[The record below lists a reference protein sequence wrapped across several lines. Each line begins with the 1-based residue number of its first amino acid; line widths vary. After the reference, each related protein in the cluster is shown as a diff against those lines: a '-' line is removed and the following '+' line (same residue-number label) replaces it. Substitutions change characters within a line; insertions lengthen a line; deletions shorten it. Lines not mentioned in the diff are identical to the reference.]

1 VLNRHLVLSSLSDQH
16 FKYERKVEM
25 VKEGLKRERLV
36 PILNKKLFRLRCI
49 SKCHIMF

>member
-1 VLNRHLVLSSLSDQH
+1 VLNRHPVLSSLSDQH

-36 PILNKKLFRLRCI
+36 PILNKKLFRLVAPVKLCT
-49 SKCHIMF
+49 